1 MITTQ
6 GRAECSNCGQPHTL
20 TVYRSINVA
29 EDPALRDKV
38 KDGSLFVW
46 ECPHC
51 GKNNLARYET
61 LYHDPERKLM
71 VWVAPSGDVSE
82 TQMQAISNHTKA
94 MGGYE
99 LRLAADS
106 GDLIEKIL
114 IDEAGLDDVVV
125 EICKY
130 VLKMEMASKQGADPH
145 SLASLPVHFYRLGD
159 ASGERF
165 LTFIYPSG
173 SQMSQINVG
182 YNVYEDCC
190 GILERNP
197 QIKPGDGFQRID
209 ASWVSKF
216 FQL

>member
-1 MITTQ
+1 M
-6 GRAECSNCGQPHTL
+6 
-20 TVYRSINVA
+20 A
-29 EDPALRDKV
+29 EDSALREKV

-51 GKNNLARYET
+51 GQRNLARYET
-61 LYHDPERKLM
+61 LYHDPEWKLM

-82 TQMQAISNHTKA
+82 TQMQAITNHTKA
-94 MGGYE
+94 MGDYV
-99 LRLAADS
+99 LRIAADS

-114 IDEAGLDDVVV
+114 INEAGLDDVVV

-130 VLKMEMASKQGADPH
+130 VLKMEMVSKQGAEPR
-145 SLASLPVHFYRLGD
+145 SLTSLPMHFYRLGD
-159 ASGERF
+159 TAADRVGATVAGRAAGASTTSY
-165 LTFIYPSG
+165 LTFIYPAG
-173 SQMSQINVG
+173 GQMAQINVG

-209 ASWVSKF
+209 ASWISKF
-216 FQL
+216 FQI